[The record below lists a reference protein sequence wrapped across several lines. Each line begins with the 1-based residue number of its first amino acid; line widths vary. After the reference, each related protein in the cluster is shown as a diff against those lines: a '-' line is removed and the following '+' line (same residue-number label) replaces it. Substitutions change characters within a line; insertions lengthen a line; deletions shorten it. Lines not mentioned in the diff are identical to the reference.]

1 MIARLSFVLALS
13 IGASVAPLCAGGK
26 SPHPF
31 PSPKERGLDF
41 SEWPGHC
48 CPVGARSE
56 IEEIGERIFPL
67 SRGRGGRGRGDQAG
81 QPAQAPKIDWRT
93 VASGVEHAE
102 IVRKGD
108 GANEGPWTINALRI
122 DLAQV
127 RLDVVHAL
135 DAAVGLETTS
145 SMAERRGAIA
155 AINGGYFRTTG
166 TFRGDSTGTLQID
179 GTLLSEPDRARA
191 AVGFIRSRA
200 GATQLMFGH
209 VTWEAAIDAGGQK
222 RTLDG
227 VNRPRGADE
236 MVLFT
241 PAFHQTTLT
250 DASGTEIV
258 VRRGRVTEVREEA
271 GSTPIPPDGFVLSV
285 RGAAREWAREH
296 LRRRARV
303 KVSAALKPADGVAA
317 GERAKNPWST
327 AEDVVGGG
335 PKIVTAG
342 RVDITLERE
351 KVQPSF
357 STTRHPRTA
366 IASLP
371 GNKALLVVVDGRQPA
386 ISVGM
391 SLDELARLM
400 IELGAIDAINLD
412 GGGSS
417 TMTIGGKVVN
427 HPSDLTGERPVSD
440 AILVLPSPSRP

>member
-1 MIARLSFVLALS
+1 MIARFSFVLFLS
-13 IGASVAPLCAGGK
+13 IG
-26 SPHPF
+26 
-31 PSPKERGLDF
+31 
-41 SEWPGHC
+41 
-48 CPVGARSE
+48 VGAS
-56 IEEIGERIFPL
+56 L
-67 SRGRGGRGRGDQAG
+67 
-81 QPAQAPKIDWRT
+81 PAQAPTVEWRT
-93 VASGVEHAE
+93 VAPGVEHAQ

-108 GANEGPWTINALRI
+108 ESGAAADGPWTINAVRI
-122 DLAQV
+122 DLAQA

-135 DAAVGLETTS
+135 DAAVGLETVS
-145 SMAERRGAIA
+145 SMAERRGALA
-155 AINGGYFRTTG
+155 AINGGYFRTAG

-191 AVGFIRSRA
+191 AVGFLRAGPGARPGANANVSAGTGAGMGA
-200 GATQLMFGH
+200 GATQLLFGH
-209 VTWEAAIDAGGQK
+209 VTWDATIDAGGRK
-222 RTLDG
+222 RPLDG
-227 VNRPRGADE
+227 INRPRGADE
-236 MVLFT
+236 IVLFT

-258 VRRGRVTEVREEA
+258 VRRGRVVEVREQA
-271 GSTPIPPDGFVLSV
+271 GSTPIPPDGFVLSAK
-285 RGAAREWAREH
+285 GASREWAREH
-296 LRRRARV
+296 LRPRTKV
-303 KVSAALKPADGVAA
+303 KVSAALKPAGTSPAGTSPAGTSPAA
-317 GERAKNPWST
+317 TSPAGTSPAGTSPAAAAPAGPANPWSA

-351 KVQPSF
+351 KVLPSF

-386 ISVGM
+386 LSVGM

-400 IELGAIDAINLD
+400 IELGAVEAINLD

-427 HPSDLTGERPVSD
+427 HPSDITGERPVSD
-440 AILVLPSPSRP
+440 AILVLPARPPSP

>member
-1 MIARLSFVLALS
+1 MISRLSFVFLF
-13 IGASVAPLCAGGK
+13 IGVGASL
-26 SPHPF
+26 
-31 PSPKERGLDF
+31 
-41 SEWPGHC
+41 
-48 CPVGARSE
+48 
-56 IEEIGERIFPL
+56 
-67 SRGRGGRGRGDQAG
+67 
-81 QPAQAPKIDWRT
+81 PAQSPAVDWRT
-93 VASGVEHAE
+93 IAPGVEHAE

-108 GANEGPWTINALRI
+108 EAGPWTINALRI
-122 DLAQV
+122 DLAQA

-135 DAAVGLETTS
+135 DAAVGLETVS
-145 SMAERRGAIA
+145 SMAERRGALA

-191 AVGFIRSRA
+191 AVGFIRSGR
-200 GATQLMFGH
+200 GATQLIFGH
-209 VTWEAAIDAGGQK
+209 VTWDATLDAHGLK
-222 RTLDG
+222 RPLDG
-227 VNRPRGADE
+227 VNRARGADE
-236 MVLFT
+236 LVMFT

-258 VRRGRVTEVREEA
+258 VRRGRVVEVREQA
-271 GSTPIPPDGFVLSV
+271 GSTPIPPDGFVLSAK
-285 RGAAREWAREH
+285 GAARDWAREH
-296 LRRRARV
+296 LRQRTRV
-303 KVSAALKPADGVAA
+303 KVSAALKPADVSSTNGSR
-317 GERAKNPWST
+317 EKNPWIT

-351 KVQPSF
+351 KVLPSF

-386 ISVGM
+386 LSVGM

-400 IELGAIDAINLD
+400 IELGAEEAINLD

-427 HPSDLTGERPVSD
+427 HPSDVTGERPVSD
-440 AILVLPSPSRP
+440 AILVLPARNPG

>member
-1 MIARLSFVLALS
+1 MIARFSFVLFLFIGFIGS
-13 IGASVAPLCAGGK
+13 GASL
-26 SPHPF
+26 
-31 PSPKERGLDF
+31 
-41 SEWPGHC
+41 
-48 CPVGARSE
+48 
-56 IEEIGERIFPL
+56 
-67 SRGRGGRGRGDQAG
+67 
-81 QPAQAPKIDWRT
+81 PAQSPSQAPNIDWRT
-93 VASGVEHAE
+93 IAPGVEHAQ
-102 IVRKGD
+102 IVRNG
-108 GANEGPWTINALRI
+108 GAEDRWTINALRL

-135 DAAVGLETTS
+135 DAAVGLETVS
-145 SMAERRGAIA
+145 SMAQRRAAIA
-155 AINGGYFRTTG
+155 AVNGGYFRTTG

-191 AVGFIRSRA
+191 AVGFMRPRA
-200 GATQLMFGH
+200 GGGATQLMFGH
-209 VTWEAAIDAGGQK
+209 VTWEATIDANGRK
-222 RTLDG
+222 RPLDG
-227 VNRPRGADE
+227 INRPRGADE

-258 VRRGRVTEVREEA
+258 VRRGRVVEVKEQA

-285 RGAAREWAREH
+285 KGASREWAREH
-296 LRRRARV
+296 LQQRTRV
-303 KVSAALKPADGVAA
+303 NVSAALKPADGSGASSA
-317 GERAKNPWST
+317 TDSHLREKNPWDA

-400 IELGAIDAINLD
+400 IELGAVEAINLD

-417 TMTIGGKVVN
+417 TMTIDGKVVN
-427 HPSDLTGERPVSD
+427 HPSDVTGERPVSD
-440 AILVLPSPSRP
+440 AILVLPAKPRN

>member
-1 MIARLSFVLALS
+1 MIARLSFVFLFIAASLAQ
-13 IGASVAPLCAGGK
+13 PLAQ
-26 SPHPF
+26 SPQV
-31 PSPKERGLDF
+31 E
-41 SEWPGHC
+41 
-48 CPVGARSE
+48 
-56 IEEIGERIFPL
+56 
-67 SRGRGGRGRGDQAG
+67 
-81 QPAQAPKIDWRT
+81 WRT
-93 VASGVEHAE
+93 VAPGVEHAQ
-102 IVRKGD
+102 IVRKAD
-108 GANEGPWTINALRI
+108 ESGAAAAAADGPWTINALRI
-122 DLAQV
+122 DLALA

-135 DAAVGLETTS
+135 DAAVGLETVS
-145 SMAERRGAIA
+145 SMAERRGALA

-191 AVGFIRSRA
+191 AVGFLRAGARPSAGAASGA
-200 GATQLMFGH
+200 GATQLIFGH
-209 VTWEAAIDAGGQK
+209 VTWNATIDAGGRK
-222 RTLDG
+222 RPLDG
-227 VNRPRGADE
+227 INRPRGADE

-258 VRRGRVTEVREEA
+258 VRRGRVVEVREQT

-285 RGAAREWAREH
+285 KGASREWAREH
-296 LRRRARV
+296 LRQRTRV
-303 KVSAALKPADGVAA
+303 SVSAALKPADASSTTDSTTNSRG
-317 GERAKNPWST
+317 KNPWT
-327 AEDVVGGG
+327 AAEDVVGGG

-351 KVQPSF
+351 KVMPSF

-371 GNKALLVVVDGRQPA
+371 GNKALLAVVDGRQPA
-386 ISVGM
+386 LSVGM

-400 IELGAIDAINLD
+400 IELGAVEAINLD

-427 HPSDLTGERPVSD
+427 HPSDVTGERPVSD
-440 AILVLPSPSRP
+440 AILVLPGRP

>member
-1 MIARLSFVLALS
+1 MIARVSFALVLS
-13 IGASVAPLCAGGK
+13 IAASLSPPCPPLPLWGRGG
-26 SPHPF
+26 
-31 PSPKERGLDF
+31 
-41 SEWPGHC
+41 
-48 CPVGARSE
+48 
-56 IEEIGERIFPL
+56 IENFPL
-67 SRGRGGRGRGDQAG
+67 SSGRGGRGSGDYG
-81 QPAQAPKIDWRT
+81 QAQAPNVDWQT
-93 VASGVEHAE
+93 VAPGVEHAR
-102 IVRKGD
+102 IVRKAAD
-108 GANEGPWTINALRI
+108 EQWTINALRI

-135 DAAVGLETTS
+135 DAAVGLETVS
-145 SMAERRGAIA
+145 SMAERRVALA

-191 AVGFIRSRA
+191 AVGFLRA
-200 GATQLMFGH
+200 GARAGTGTGATQLIFGH
-209 VTWEAAIDAGGQK
+209 VTWDAAIDAGGRK
-222 RTLDG
+222 RALDG
-227 VNRPRGADE
+227 INRPRGADE

-258 VRRGRVTEVREEA
+258 VRRGRVVEVREQA

-285 RGAAREWAREH
+285 KGASREWARQH
-296 LRRRARV
+296 LRQRTRV
-303 KVSAALKPADGVAA
+303 NVSTALKSADASSTTGPAGR
-317 GERAKNPWST
+317 GRNPWT
-327 AEDVVGGG
+327 AAEDVVGGG

-386 ISVGM
+386 LSVGM

-400 IELGAIDAINLD
+400 IELGAVEAINLD

-427 HPSDLTGERPVSD
+427 HPSDVTGERPVSD
-440 AILVLPSPSRP
+440 AILVLPAQTPN

>member
-1 MIARLSFVLALS
+1 MIARLSFVFLFIAV
-13 IGASVAPLCAGGK
+13 SV
-26 SPHPF
+26 S
-31 PSPKERGLDF
+31 
-41 SEWPGHC
+41 
-48 CPVGARSE
+48 
-56 IEEIGERIFPL
+56 
-67 SRGRGGRGRGDQAG
+67 
-81 QPAQAPKIDWRT
+81 AQAPRIEWRT
-93 VASGVEHAE
+93 VAPGVEHAE
-102 IVRKGD
+102 IARKAGEP
-108 GANEGPWTINALRI
+108 GAAADGPWTINALRV
-122 DLAQV
+122 DLAQA

-135 DAAVGLETTS
+135 DAAVGLETVS
-145 SMAERRGAIA
+145 SMAQRRGAIA

-191 AVGFIRSRA
+191 AVGFLRSPSRA
-200 GATQLMFGH
+200 SAAATQLIFGH
-209 VTWEAAIDAGGQK
+209 VTWDAAIDAGGRK
-222 RTLDG
+222 RPLDG
-227 VNRPRGADE
+227 INRPRGSDE
-236 MVLFT
+236 MVVFT
-241 PAFHQTTLT
+241 PGFHQTTLT

-258 VRRGRVTEVREEA
+258 VRRGRVVEVREQA
-271 GSTPIPPDGFVLSV
+271 GSTPIPADGFVVSAK
-285 RGAAREWAREH
+285 GASRDWAREH
-296 LRRRARV
+296 LRRRTRV
-303 KVSAALKPADGVAA
+303 KVSAALKPADGAPASPASASRV
-317 GERAKNPWST
+317 NPWIA

-386 ISVGM
+386 LGVGM

-400 IELGAIDAINLD
+400 IELGAVEATNLD

-440 AILVLPSPSRP
+440 AILVLPAWGGTAQPVR